1 MRRISTAI
9 ACILTASFLMPLMS
23 CNKEDEQ
30 SRSTPLDVRSPDYV
44 CGNENVDDL
53 YFTSKMCTL
62 PFGSTSSSAAVFK
75 RGDDICVMMQSED
88 ENFQP
93 FEGLCIINSDGEL
106 LSSRM
111 VDNMDLNK
119 TRDNTITDID
129 GQYIAGIDIYRS
141 AVMFFDYEGNTVD
154 TIELGEDSGRVYSLI
169 DLDDGFAVCSQTCA
183 IKFDDDRNEVA
194 RIDFD
199 FDAGELYEPFMFVQ
213 KGNLFL
219 STAIGFF
226 KLDFDTGSTQFF
238 TKQTMYDGENVFG
251 KAGDSAFSQRNSPAF
266 ELFWG
271 SDYYWETDIESKEI
285 YKVAKRSNIM
295 QIPPRAAC
303 PWSYDDNWVCVLD
316 KEHFVMTY
324 HYEDYD
330 FTDIVLITAD
340 RDADFSQREKIT
352 IQGNNIFHDDSIR
365 RAAYLY
371 NTSQNRYYVELQTC
385 GIFQPNSREEE
396 MRFLINVLVD
406 YQNGN
411 TPDIFYG
418 NIFDYQYWGSSGM
431 VIDMSPYLEL
441 DNDLFPGVKTAMTDG
456 EGHIYQVFSSFR
468 IYGLWGRQTDFQNAD
483 LTVEDLVS
491 LPLISD
497 GGLKVTSYG
506 LLYGMLRYNLKDLYA
521 EGRLTRENISYIV
534 STVMSHGNADYAGG
548 TEVSGDDF
556 QRVTDMSDL
565 IEESASNATD
575 YWRIQ
580 YALKDIP
587 VFVGYPSSG
596 MQVRVMDPQG
606 LVAVSSSASDPQAC
620 CDFISFMLSDEFQ
633 SYIALY
639 QGFPVNRAVYER
651 HLGYLKNPSSIPD
664 DISFMYKG
672 VLMKDYSDI
681 DRGIY
686 ETVPM
691 DAELA
696 DALLQQL
703 ESANTVPEYDW
714 GIGSIISEELQTYY
728 SQGKAVDD
736 MADSLY
742 SRLLLYAQENYG

>member
-1 MRRISTAI
+1 MKRIRTAI
-9 ACILTASFLMPLMS
+9 AIILTASFLMPLMS
-23 CNKEDEQ
+23 CNKENEQ
-30 SRSTPLDVRSPDYV
+30 SGSATLDMRAPDYV

-62 PFGSTSSSAAVFK
+62 PFGSTSSSTAVFK

-88 ENFQP
+88 ENFLP
-93 FEGLCIINSDGEL
+93 FEGLSIINSDGEL
-106 LSSRM
+106 LSSRR
-111 VDNMDLNK
+111 VDNMDLNT

-129 GQYIAGIDIYRS
+129 GQYMAGIDIYRS
-141 AVMFFDYEGNTVD
+141 SVKFFDYEGNTVD
-154 TIELGEDSGRVYSLI
+154 TIEIGEDAGSVYSLI
-169 DLDDGFAVCSQTCA
+169 DLDDGFAVCSRTCA

-199 FDAGELYEPFMFVQ
+199 FDAGELFEPFMFVQ

-219 STAIGFF
+219 STLIGFF

-238 TKQTMYDGENVFG
+238 TKQTMYDGESVFG
-251 KAGDSAFSQRNSPAF
+251 KAGDNVFINKDSPAF

-271 SDYYWETDIESKEI
+271 SDYYWETDVEAREI

-303 PWSYDDNWVCVLD
+303 PWSYDDNWLCVLD

-330 FTDIVLITAD
+330 FTDIVLITAT

-352 IQGNNIFHDDSIR
+352 IQGNNIFNDDSIR

-385 GIFQPNSREEE
+385 GIFQPNGREEE
-396 MRFLINVLVD
+396 MRFLMDIMSN

-418 NIFDYQYWGSSGM
+418 NMFDYLYWGSNGM
-431 VIDMSPYLEL
+431 VIDMSPYLEQ
-441 DNDLFPGVKTAMTDG
+441 DNDIFPGVKSAMTDN

-468 IYGLWGRQTDFQNAD
+468 IHGLWGRQSDFGNGD
-483 LTVEDLVS
+483 LTVEELMR

-497 GGLKVTSYG
+497 GGLSITSHS
-506 LLYGMLRYNLKDLYA
+506 LLYGMLRYNLRDLYA
-521 EGRLTRENISYIV
+521 EGSLTRENVADIV
-534 STVMSHGNADYAGG
+534 NTVMLHGTNDYAGG

-556 QRVTDMSDL
+556 QRVTDLSDL
-565 IEESASNATD
+565 IEESASNASD
-575 YWRIQ
+575 YWGIQ

-620 CDFISFMLSDEFQ
+620 CDFISFMMSDEFQ
-633 SYIALY
+633 SYVALY
-639 QGFPVNRAVYER
+639 QGFPVNKAVYER
-651 HLGYLKNPSSIPD
+651 HLGYLKDPSSIPE
-664 DISFMYKG
+664 DIRFMYEG
-672 VLMKDYSDI
+672 VLMKEYSDI

-686 ETVPM
+686 EVVPM
-691 DAELA
+691 DPHLA
-696 DALLQQL
+696 DTLLQQV
-703 ESANTVPEYDW
+703 ESANTVPVYDW
-714 GIGSIISEELQTYY
+714 GIGSIISEELQSYY
-728 SQGKAVDD
+728 SQGKTVDE
-736 MADSLY
+736 MADALY
-742 SRLLLYAQENYG
+742 SRLLVYAQENYG